1 MNSLYVVERCRNCP
15 RALIKLE
22 ETEKIMHEVFEQ
34 ADFNRQ
40 MAARLQTGRPLHHQI
55 FKAAIAGCPNSC
67 SQPQIKD
74 FGVQGQL
81 VPTLG
86 KGCNSCEACVDAC
99 PDQCIQMAG
108 GIPVINC
115 HDCLNCGVCIR
126 ACPTGAMQ
134 AAEQGYRVTVGGKLG
149 RRPRL
154 ATVHLDLANEKQL
167 TESLDQMLGLLL
179 SDGLP
184 GERLGQLLD
193 RMER

>member
-1 MNSLYVVERCRNCP
+1 MDSLYVVERCRNCP

-22 ETEKIMHEVFEQ
+22 KTEKIMHDVLGQ

-40 MAARLQTGRPLHHQI
+40 LAARLQTGRSLHHQV
-55 FKAAIAGCPNSC
+55 FKIALAGCPNSC

-86 KGCNSCEACVDAC
+86 EGCNSCGVCVDAC
-99 PDQCIQMAG
+99 PDQCIEMAG
-108 GIPVINC
+108 EIPVINTP
-115 HDCLNCGVCIR
+115 DCLNCGVCIR
-126 ACPTGAMQ
+126 ECPTGAMQ
-134 AAEQGYRVTVGGKLG
+134 ASGQGYRVMVGGKLG

-167 TESLDQMLGLLL
+167 TESLEQVVGLLL
-179 SDGLP
+179 REGLP

-193 RMER
+193 RLER